1 MINGYHIVK
10 EPSIDDLIQSVLYEM
25 DMDENGR
32 QYEPLGGLV
41 VLPDGF
47 LAQALMAYSKNN
59 ADSELLEEI
68 DRLKA
73 EKAELL
79 EALDEVMASH
89 PGILATS
96 ESARWHLQ
104 AVKRAGEVAWKAR
117 GEK

>member
-41 VLPDGF
+41 VLPDGC
-47 LAQALMAYSKNN
+47 LAQALVAYSKNN

-68 DRLKA
+68 DRLKT

-79 EALDEVMASH
+79 EVLEEIVASDPEIKVTESLRFIGAIEWAKEVM
-89 PGILATS
+89 
-96 ESARWHLQ
+96 E
-104 AVKRAGEVAWKAR
+104 KAR
-117 GEK
+117 VEE